1 MKKLLYCCLFALLVG
16 TAGCRPD
23 TRGTGLYFYYPV
35 ADESSDF
42 DTIMTPASFLELGA
56 DGSYTQDFGRF
67 DYGSWM
73 IQDRRLYLTNQ
84 RHRTY
89 IYQITLLTPKE
100 LDVLLDAARIGHA
113 KTGHFI
119 VHTKSSAN
127 PEKDP
132 FSKYN
137 NQWRIPATHPESNA
151 EIRQRLL
158 NHCRFWEV
166 YLTWAKDHESGT
178 IDVRNTPTP
187 LKIYGNG
194 FGIKHYSDL
203 PAEWK
208 SFFYDSTDCHKADT
222 MIKHTFRRHDFVWP
236 KTDDDL
242 KKLISG
248 TQQLQQWLSAK

>member
-1 MKKLLYCCLFALLVG
+1 MKKILHRCLPILLIA
-16 TAGCRPD
+16 AGGCFHPD
-23 TRGTGLYFYYPV
+23 TPGTGLYFYLQVPDGKN
-35 ADESSDF
+35 AT
-42 DTIMTPASFLELGA
+42 DTLFTPLSFLELRS
-56 DGSYTQDFGRF
+56 DSSYTQDFGRF

-73 IQDRRLYLTNQ
+73 IKDQRLYLTNQ

-89 IYQITLLTPKE
+89 IYQVKVLTSKR
-100 LDVLLDAARIGHA
+100 LDLVLDSGRIGRLHA
-113 KTGHFI
+113 HSMPSEK
-119 VHTKSSAN
+119 
-127 PEKDP
+127 PERDP

-137 NQWRIPATHPESNA
+137 NQWRIPATHPESDA
-151 EIRQRLL
+151 ALRQRLF
-158 NHCRFWEV
+158 NHCQFWEA
-166 YLTWAKDHESGT
+166 YLTWAKDQEHGVINVKGT
-178 IDVRNTPTP
+178 PSP
-187 LKIYGNG
+187 LKVYGNG
-194 FGIKHYSDL
+194 FGLKHYTDL